1 MHQKLETKLLYFVWI
16 FYHFLTN
23 NLLFDFRQIPMTI
36 TLKFIRRLPTSNL
49 IKKGPLLGM
58 LNTCCNIHQMCT
70 DRARES
76 IDISL
81 YYGRIHLQLDRL
93 KIFSPWSH
101 NQVFNWQDKER
112 ASFLFL
118 HPSERRVRGPI
129 TYFDIYISTCLY
141 QESSDVISQSFS
153 EIRSF
158 YSLHNYVM

>member
-1 MHQKLETKLLYFVWI
+1 MHKKFETKLLYFVWI

-49 IKKGPLLGM
+49 IKKSPLLGM

-101 NQVFNWQDKER
+101 NQVFNWQDRKEHHFCFFILR
-112 ASFLFL
+112 RGGSEDLL
-118 HPSERRVRGPI
+118 HI
-129 TYFDIYISTCLY
+129 LIYIFWIVYIKSPQMWFLKVSLRFVPFIVSTT
-141 QESSDVISQSFS
+141 
-153 EIRSF
+153 R
-158 YSLHNYVM
+158 